1 MKKILIIAAL
11 LITKMANAGWD
22 DSLRELRGSVGEI
35 KNTSREV
42 GRLGKEVGVA
52 NKEYSKATT
61 VTSSEINSGDALIAK
76 MNKVKVHKEANKESA
91 KLLQLSKSDEVIYMG
106 EVQNGMY
113 KVTTP
118 EGEGWVDKLLVTR
131 PK

>member
-1 MKKILIIAAL
+1 MKRILMITAL
-11 LITKMANAGWD
+11 LITEIANAGWD
-22 DSLRELRGSVGEI
+22 DSLRELRGTVGEM
-35 KNTSREV
+35 KNTSREM
-42 GRLGKEVGVA
+42 GRLGNEVGVA

-61 VTSSEINSGDALIAK
+61 ATSTEINSGDALVAK
-76 MNKVKVHKEANKESA
+76 MNKVKVHREANKGSA
-91 KLLQLSKSDEVIYMG
+91 KLLQLSKSEEVIYMG